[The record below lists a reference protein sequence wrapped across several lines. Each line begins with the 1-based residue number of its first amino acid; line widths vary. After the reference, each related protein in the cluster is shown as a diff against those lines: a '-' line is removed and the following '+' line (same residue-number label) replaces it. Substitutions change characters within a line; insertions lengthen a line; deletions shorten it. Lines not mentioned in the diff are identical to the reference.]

1 MQSFGKKQA
10 RRSPLKASPLRQAG
24 QSVERERLNLA
35 FDRIMAPFLVA
46 SFLVLI
52 AALDWIRELTN
63 TGPSPWPWTAMA
75 VIASALAAVRIVRA
89 RKQAVHLRQGRD
101 GEIAVGQFLERLRE
115 GGAQVFHDIC
125 GPGFNV
131 DHLVIAEQGIY
142 VIETKTYSKPAGRKA
157 CIDFD
162 GQTLLMDGQP
172 FISDPTA
179 QACAAA
185 AWIRRLIRELTGRD
199 FRPRA
204 VVAFPGWFIE
214 PEAQKRAMASKN
226 PAWILEPKA
235 LPHWIA
241 RREAVIKQSD
251 VRLISFNLSQAIR
264 KAGSGHIVSEAI

>member
-1 MQSFGKKQA
+1 M
-10 RRSPLKASPLRQAG
+10 
-24 QSVERERLNLA
+24 
-35 FDRIMAPFLVA
+35 
-46 SFLVLI
+46 
-52 AALDWIRELTN
+52 
-63 TGPSPWPWTAMA
+63 
-75 VIASALAAVRIVRA
+75 
-89 RKQAVHLRQGRD
+89 HLRQGRD

-204 VVAFPGWFIE
+204 VRGIPGLVHRAGGAETGDGIQE
-214 PEAQKRAMASKN
+214 PGLDSVSPR
-226 PAWILEPKA
+226 PC
-235 LPHWIA
+235 
-241 RREAVIKQSD
+241 RT
-251 VRLISFNLSQAIR
+251 
-264 KAGSGHIVSEAI
+264 GSPGGRP